1 MPTDA
6 CGAEVDRLSLE
17 EAAVIAESSVSAAVS
32 ERLVSVEEAPQIKCD
47 IEAYF
52 REELV
57 KLRTRQELLQDAQ
70 GKFQQAVLNIYE
82 KHVGIGRTAE
92 MQARGIHAP
101 FDRTEREETSS
112 CCP

>member
-1 MPTDA
+1 VSA
-6 CGAEVDRLSLE
+6 SVRERLVSLE
-17 EAAVIAESSVSAAVS
+17 EAA
-32 ERLVSVEEAPQIKCD
+32 QIKSG

-57 KLRTRQELLQDAQ
+57 KLRTRQELLQDPQ

-82 KHVGIGRTAE
+82 KHVGMGRTAE
-92 MQARGIHAP
+92 VQARGIQDP
-101 FDRTEREETSS
+101 FNRTEREETSS